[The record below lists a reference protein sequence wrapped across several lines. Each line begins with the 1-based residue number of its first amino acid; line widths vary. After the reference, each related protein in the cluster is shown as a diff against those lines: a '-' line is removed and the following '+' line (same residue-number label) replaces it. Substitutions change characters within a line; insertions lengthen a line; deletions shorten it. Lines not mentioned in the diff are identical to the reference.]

1 MISTPEKGKNMSKQP
16 GINLYK
22 KHIKNLAVGL
32 TAAGALVACGGEPE
46 TEYSTVQGRLESQES
61 AEAEGGESSSEETTA
76 SNVIAYRVTASG
88 ELEQVASADVNA
100 QGAYQIDIPTE
111 ELEQERQD
119 LVIRAYNSSEA
130 EIGSVA
136 LSRKFEANTV
146 YTASPMSQETSV
158 EVTVYVEA
166 KSSGT
171 WCETCTLPELR
182 AMIDQELAARVDAS
196 SRSDRH
202 AKVAAAIS
210 GSIQAQS
217 NLFAELEGE
226 FEDAQARQKSA
237 DAVASSQLTL
247 DAKLHAA
254 SSASAKEGARE
265 ASERAYVD
273 AYATAG
279 FGNDTLVRA
288 FEARAKATSSLSTGL
303 EADARAS
310 MISDAEVHHA
320 VFADTALQGS
330 LTGEASTEYKQAHA
344 ALLSELEA
352 SAEAGADIEGEV
364 EASWA
369 TWKGMA
375 RDELNAQFELVT
387 QTALDGMA
395 TSFDA
400 ATQAYLG
407 ALGTLDSSA
416 SIAAETIIAAQ
427 STLYTTFTA
436 DANVTVLT
444 ATGVEED
451 RARAYLEA
459 RAHIAA
465 AGQVMQ

>member
-1 MISTPEKGKNMSKQP
+1 MNSTQKKGKHMSKQQD
-16 GINLYK
+16 INLYK

-61 AEAEGGESSSEETTA
+61 AEGEESGGEDAPA
-76 SNVIAYRVTASG
+76 SNVIAYRVSAEG
-88 ELEQVASADVNA
+88 ELEQVASADVDA
-100 QGAYQIDIPTE
+100 QGAYKIEIPTE
-111 ELEQERQD
+111 ELSQARQD

-130 EIGSVA
+130 EVGSVS
-136 LSRKFEANTV
+136 LSRQFEANTI

-166 KSSGT
+166 KSSGS

-182 AMIDQELAARVDAS
+182 AMIDNELAARIAAS
-196 SRSDRH
+196 DRSDRH

-226 FEDAQARQKSA
+226 FEDGEAREKAAS
-237 DAVASSQLTL
+237 AVASSQLTL

-254 SSASAKEGARE
+254 SSSSAQDSAKEE
-265 ASERAYVD
+265 SERAYVN

-279 FGNDTLVRA
+279 FGEDVLVRA

-310 MISDAEVHHA
+310 MISEAEVHHA
-320 VFADTALQGS
+320 TFTDNALQAS

-352 SAEAGADIEGEV
+352 SADAGAEVESEV

-375 RDELNAQFELVT
+375 RDELNAQFDATT

-407 ALGTLDSSA
+407 ALATLDSSA
-416 SIAAETIIAAQ
+416 SIAAETIVAAQ

-451 RARAYLEA
+451 RAQAYLKT